1 VTTTTSN
8 GNLLWLEEVAIMVI
22 ELIDGEDDRIGLTV
36 KKWLNTTCL
45 ETSKLFFYRISRANA
60 LRPSVY

>member
-36 KKWLNTTCL
+36 KKWLNTTFL
-45 ETSKLFFYRISRANA
+45 ET
-60 LRPSVY
+60 